1 MKIFDLSLGPSMP
14 LQSTLQI
21 VQAPFL
27 LVLKIRRPTQRLY
40 TGSPSALVQMIK
52 STLQTTAV
60 WRKFEMHCSSN
71 TRRSCRQLK
80 DSIWQSSLTTRC
92 WSTHSSMRHELI
104 LASLIERLLPHSLTW
119 MISLSLSDVFK
130 CFFKHYWRST
140 LSFVTQ
146 LMLKTIPTLSEI
158 FKSFKRK
165 RHNWRLWRL
174 HCGLNHRERTSKEF
188 SMLSDE
194 ICDITDDHQTQT
206 VTISHITSL
215 HAAISVMTPIA
226 CMTVNI
232 SLLLTSKLSQRDWSN
247 QWWKFP
253 MPSMTNSKG
262 HLRRPV
268 MNKREENTEHMMLR
282 STRRVT
288 LSSQN
293 QALRMRMNQMRKL
306 LLCLRR
312 SSVRSLDLIELQTL
326 MSSHIWLISFNSSEI
341 LWCEYAESPS
351 RSEEKDY
358 MLTTAAQSQCKIR
371 LKISYF
377 CTTFSMFQS
386 LGSIYC
392 QKSECARKVCKKA
405 LTIMSYTCMTRMAS
419 LWLRHLGKA
428 VSM

>member
-1 MKIFDLSLGPSMP
+1 MP
-14 LQSTLQI
+14 LQPTLQI

-27 LVLKIRRPTQRLY
+27 LVSEIRRPTQRPY
-40 TGSPSALVQMIK
+40 TGSPSALVQTIR

-71 TRRSCRQLK
+71 TRRSCRQLGG
-80 DSIWQSSLTTRC
+80 SIWQSSSATRC
-92 WSTHSSMRHELI
+92 RSTHSSMRHRLT
-104 LASLIERLLPHSLTW
+104 LASLVERLLSHSLTW
-119 MISLSLSDVFK
+119 TVSLSLSNVFK

-140 LSFVTQ
+140 LSFVMWLTPK
-146 LMLKTIPTLSEI
+146 MIPTLSETS
-158 FKSFKRK
+158 KSFKRK

-188 SMLSDE
+188 SMLSNR
-194 ICDITDDHQTQT
+194 ICDITDDHQAQT
-206 VTISHITSL
+206 VTISHTTSL
-215 HAAISVMTPIA
+215 HAAISVVTPIT
-226 CMTVNI
+226 CMTANI
-232 SLLLTSKLSQRDWSN
+232 SLSSASKLSQRDWPN
-247 QWWKFP
+247 QQWGFP

-262 HLRRPV
+262 HLRRPITD
-268 MNKREENTEHMMLR
+268 KRGENTEHMMLR
-282 STRRVT
+282 PTRRAT
-288 LSSQN
+288 FSSQN

-312 SSVRSLDLIELQTL
+312 SSVRFLDLIELQTL

-351 RSEEKDY
+351 RSEGEDY

-371 LKISYF
+371 LEISYF

-386 LGSIYC
+386 LGLIYC
-392 QKSECARKVCKKA
+392 QESECARKVCKGA
-405 LTIMSYTCMTRMAS
+405 LTVMGYTCTMKMAS
-419 LWLRHLGKA
+419 LCLRHLRKV

>member
-1 MKIFDLSLGPSMP
+1 MP
-14 LQSTLQI
+14 LQPTLQI
-21 VQAPFL
+21 VQASFL

-40 TGSPSALVQMIK
+40 TDSSSALVQMIR
-52 STLQTTAV
+52 STLWTTAV
-60 WRKFEMHCSSN
+60 QRKFEMHCSSN

-80 DSIWQSSLTTRC
+80 DSIWQSSSATRC

-104 LASLIERLLPHSLTW
+104 LASLIERLLLHSLTW
-119 MISLSLSDVFK
+119 MISLSLSNIFK

-140 LSFVTQ
+140 LSFVMWLT
-146 LMLKTIPTLSEI
+146 LKMISTLSEV

-188 SMLSDE
+188 SILSNR
-194 ICDITDDHQTQT
+194 ICDITDGHQTQT
-206 VTISHITSL
+206 VIISHITSL
-215 HAAISVMTPIA
+215 HTAISVVTSIT

-232 SLLLTSKLSQRDWSN
+232 SLPPTSKLSQRDWSN
-247 QWWKFP
+247 QWWGFP
-253 MPSMTNSKG
+253 MPSMTNPKG
-262 HLRRPV
+262 HLRRLIT
-268 MNKREENTEHMMLR
+268 NKREENIKHMMLR
-282 STRRVT
+282 LTRRAT

-326 MSSHIWLISFNSSEI
+326 MSSHIWLISSDSSEI
-341 LWCEYAESPS
+341 LWCEYAESSS
-351 RSEEKDY
+351 RSEREDY
-358 MLTTAAQSQCKIR
+358 MSTTAAQSQCKIR

-386 LGSIYC
+386 LRSIYC
-392 QKSECARKVCKKA
+392 QKSECARKICKRA
-405 LTIMSYTCMTRMAS
+405 LTVIGYTCMTKMTS
-419 LWLRHLGKA
+419 LWLRHLRKT